1 MSTKVKRIIAAGIAG
16 SAALGA
22 AVLLTTGA
30 SASTTPGE
38 AAMLRAIA
46 ARAAHA
52 SGDDSPYGLRWVKTN
67 RGDGERVTA
76 GALLGQDTAREV
88 YVLQMRGHFTA
99 LNASVPRGAAVP
111 IGTVMT
117 LTVDAITG
125 EVTDSGLT
133 GEEQDLSALGDV
145 HNDG

>member
-1 MSTKVKRIIAAGIAG
+1 MSTKLQRFVAAGIAG

-22 AVLLTTGA
+22 AVLLSTGA

-38 AAMLRAIA
+38 EAKLRAIA
-46 ARAAHA
+46 ARAAHT

-88 YVLQMRGHFTA
+88 YVLQQRGHFTA
-99 LNASVPRGAAVP
+99 LYSRGPAGSAAP
-111 IGTVMT
+111 TGTVMT
-117 LTVDAITG
+117 LTVDAVTG
-125 EVTDSGLT
+125 EVSDFGLT
-133 GEEQDLSALGDV
+133 GEEQDLSSLGSV